1 MRGDWM
7 EQQRLGYNLYFSHF
21 SGRLGSRLE
30 AAVLGNDPGALDSAH
45 LHPRFRKHRKTKLRT
60 QPHPTC
66 ICPGFQACT
75 PFPPP
80 GTSFHI
86 QDSPSRRGKHGTPA

>member
-1 MRGDWM
+1 M

-21 SGRLGSRLE
+21 SGGLGSRLE
-30 AAVLGNDPGALDSAH
+30 AAVLCNNPGASDLAH

-60 QPHPTC
+60 QPRPTC
-66 ICPGFQACT
+66 IYPGFQAPA

-86 QDSPSRRGKHGTPA
+86 QDSPSRRDKHGTPA